1 MHRQSGFSV
10 LDGVAVELE
19 QERGA
24 AGPADHG
31 EAVTKRTGV
40 PQPLHGESGVPLE
53 RRHVLAVDV
62 IEAGPGS
69 IGEYLDRAFA

>member
-1 MHRQSGFSV
+1 LQ
-10 LDGVAVELE
+10 
-19 QERGA
+19 
-24 AGPADHG
+24 
-31 EAVTKRTGV
+31 
-40 PQPLHGESGVPLE
+40 GESGVPLE